1 MYLIAPTN
9 MKIRVGIADDQQLFL
24 KSLSLL
30 INSFQKFVVV
40 LEALNGEELIRQ
52 LESIDAPPD
61 LLLIDVNMPV
71 RGGAETTIEIQEK
84 YPLVKSVALS
94 MKDDDHSIIK
104 MIRAGC
110 CAYLVKDTNPEELE
124 KALLEVHENG
134 IYNGDAYNMNHRRL
148 SKLSNSQEIKLSQ
161 RELEFLKLSSTD
173 LTYRQIAVKM
183 NLAERT
189 IDGYR
194 EALFEKLKVQSR
206 VGMIVEAIKKE
217 LIII

>member
-1 MYLIAPTN
+1 

-24 KSLSLL
+24 RSLSLL
-30 INSFQKFVVV
+30 INSFDAFSVV
-40 LEALNGEELIRQ
+40 LEALNGEEIIRQ
-52 LESIDAPPD
+52 LGLISTPPD
-61 LLLIDVNMPV
+61 LLLIDVNMPIK
-71 RGGAETTIEIQEK
+71 GGAETTMEIQDK
-84 YPLVKSVALS
+84 YPLVKPIALS
-94 MKDDDHSIIK
+94 MKDDDQTIIK

-110 CAYLVKDTNPEELE
+110 CAYLIKDINPEDLE
-124 KALLEVHENG
+124 KALLEVYETG
-134 IYNGDAYNMNHRRL
+134 IYNGDVYNMNHRRL
-148 SKLSNSQEIKLSQ
+148 SKLSNLNEIQLSG

-189 IDGYR
+189 VDGYR

-217 LIII
+217 LIIV